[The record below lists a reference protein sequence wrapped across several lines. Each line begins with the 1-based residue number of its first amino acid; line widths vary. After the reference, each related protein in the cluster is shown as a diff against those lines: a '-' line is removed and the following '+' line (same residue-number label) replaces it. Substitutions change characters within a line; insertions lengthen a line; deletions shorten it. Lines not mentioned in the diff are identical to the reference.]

1 MNRFIQSTEGTVLF
15 RMTNHAEYYSEG
27 KGVFEVRCKN
37 QHNRRFPTLLEAF
50 LFYFTLDEE
59 AELWDQTTEP
69 VMVESKIQ
77 IWLN

>member
-27 KGVFEVRCKN
+27 KGLFEVRCKS

-59 AELWDQTTEP
+59 AELWDQTAAP